1 MSSCEELEA
10 ESREVDHPDSS
21 GSLRFYIRCF
31 EPTYLSKRERL
42 TAIIT
47 ARQELLAV
55 LAEEQIRFAAAKE
68 LLAAQPEAEI
78 SQEALVACAEADEA
92 MDRLHAAIRRVEQ
105 LQTN

>member
-10 ESREVDHPDSS
+10 ESWEVDHQA
-21 GSLRFYIRCF
+21 YIRWF
-31 EPTYLSKRERL
+31 KTTTL
-42 TAIIT
+42 IT

-92 MDRLHAAIRRVEQ
+92 MDRLHAAILRVER